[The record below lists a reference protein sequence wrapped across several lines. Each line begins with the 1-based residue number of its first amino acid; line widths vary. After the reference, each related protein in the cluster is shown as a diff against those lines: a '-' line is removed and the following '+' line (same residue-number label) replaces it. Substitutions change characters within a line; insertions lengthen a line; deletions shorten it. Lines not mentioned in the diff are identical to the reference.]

1 MKDIKNK
8 NYAFRI
14 TEKDLNAINKKARKA
29 KMTTTDYTTNTALNK
44 EIIVIDGFLELRTE
58 MRRIGDNL
66 NQLTRLCHQG
76 RITTVRLEETEDLIG
91 EIKIKFI
98 ELVRRAN
105 KDGSA

>member
-1 MKDIKNK
+1 MKEIKNK

-14 TEKDLNAINKKARKA
+14 TEKDLNTINKKARKA
-29 KMTTTDYTTNTALNK
+29 KMTTTDYITNTALNK
-44 EIIVIDGFLELRTE
+44 EIVVIDGLLELRTE

-76 RITTVRLEETEDLIG
+76 RITAVRLEVTEALIG
-91 EIKIKFI
+91 EIKIKLI
-98 ELVRRAN
+98 ELVRRTN

>member
-14 TEKDLNAINKKARKA
+14 TEKDLNTINKKARKA
-29 KMTTTDYTTNTALNK
+29 KMTTTDYITKTALNK
-44 EIIVIDGFLELRTE
+44 EITVIEGLEEFRTE
-58 MRRIGDNL
+58 IRRIGDNL

-76 RITTVRLEETEDLIG
+76 RITTVRLEETEALIG
-91 EIKIKFI
+91 EIEIKLI

>member
-1 MKDIKNK
+1 MKEIKNK

-14 TEKDLNAINKKARKA
+14 TEKDLNTINKKARKA
-29 KMTTTDYTTNTALNK
+29 KMTTTDYITNTALNK
-44 EIIVIDGFLELRTE
+44 EIVVIDGLLELRTE

-76 RITTVRLEETEDLIG
+76 RITAVRLEVTEALIG
-91 EIKIKFI
+91 EINTKLE
-98 ELVRRAN
+98 ELVRRTN